1 MDSFETNAY
10 QSEYSDTDS
19 LISEDSDTVFSI
31 ETILDELGTFVGCLT
46 KLGFSLD
53 RPAPDPALAPNK
65 AHTPTPSPSLIS
77 SATETQT
84 LGKKLAPRIV
94 PTLRH
99 NPMVIFEE
107 SKDALED
114 DGDCYQNE
122 LMSDKKADLKAPARS
137 YYNSS
142 SFRERIHQP
151 PFNHRG
157 SFGFSLSDI
166 KLAFDLGKLIYY
178 TCFTKEHR
186 DSFPPTGNSF
196 PSTLEHS
203 PTLIL
208 I

>member
-1 MDSFETNAY
+1 M
-10 QSEYSDTDS
+10 
-19 LISEDSDTVFSI
+19 FSI
-31 ETILDELGTFVGCLT
+31 ETILNELGTFVGCLT

-94 PTLRH
+94 PTLRR

-137 YYNSS
+137 YYSS
-142 SFRERIHQP
+142 LFRERIHLP
-151 PFNHRG
+151 AFNHRG

-166 KLAFDLGKLIYY
+166 KLACDLGKLIYY

-186 DSFPPTGNSF
+186 DSFPPTRRAGNSF
-196 PSTLEHS
+196 PSTLDHS
-203 PTLIL
+203 PTLIR

>member
-1 MDSFETNAY
+1 MSNQRQRLLSLLDSFETNAY

-65 AHTPTPSPSLIS
+65 AHTLTPSSSLIS

-94 PTLRH
+94 PTLRR

-122 LMSDKKADLKAPARS
+122 LMLDNKADLKAPASS

-166 KLAFDLGKLIYY
+166 NWPLI
-178 TCFTKEHR
+178 
-186 DSFPPTGNSF
+186 
-196 PSTLEHS
+196 
-203 PTLIL
+203 
-208 I
+208 